1 MKVII
6 IEEEKRA
13 YIIHSPSQYISAT
26 EKEKELKENG
36 YDVFRVNTSVE
47 YEEKLAEKLLERYP
61 E

>member
-13 YIIHSPSQYISAT
+13 YIIHSPTQYTTAV

-36 YDVFRVNTSVE
+36 YDVFRLNTGVE
-47 YEEKLAEKLLERYP
+47 YEEKLAEKLLERCP